1 MIDYKKTLASGIAAI
16 TLALATTACA
26 QQSVPT
32 PVADTMV
39 SAETVEMAASGPAM
53 WKLSDE
59 DTTIYLFG
67 TVHALPE
74 GIDWYTGP
82 VRTAFEA
89 SDTLVTEI
97 PMGAEDEAAMQQLAL
112 TRGMLPAGTTLRALL
127 DEDQRA
133 TYDGALT
140 GMGLP
145 VASFDAFEPW
155 MAGLTMTLLPLMQ
168 AGYDPEQGVDKLLIG
183 KAGDTKTFDALETAE
198 FQIGIFDGMSQE
210 KQIDFLV
217 SMAGQT
223 GEAVD
228 MVDRMVAEWMD
239 GDPDG
244 LAEVMNEGL
253 DEDPGLAEA
262 LLYNRN
268 ANWAVWIDERMDAPG
283 TVFIAVGAGH
293 LAGERSVQDLLAQR
307 GLTVSR
313 VE

>member
-1 MIDYKKTLASGIAAI
+1 MTSIFRTVATGTAAFSLAFAGS
-16 TLALATTACA
+16 ACA
-26 QQSVPT
+26 QQQLPT
-32 PVADTMV
+32 PVGNTMV
-39 SAETVEMAASGPAM
+39 AAEEVEMDQSGPAI

-97 PMGAEDEAAMQQLAL
+97 PMGAEDEAAMQQLAM

-140 GMGLP
+140 GMGVP
-145 VASFDAFEPW
+145 VAAFDQFEPW

-198 FQIGIFDGMSQE
+198 FQIGIFDGMSREQ
-210 KQIDFLV
+210 QIEFLV
-217 SMAGQT
+217 SMASQT
-223 GEAVD
+223 GEAVG

-268 ANWAVWIDERMDAPG
+268 ANWAVWIDERMDTPG